1 MSEEAKL
8 VQTHSISRLKHSR
21 SWGGAPSELVVK
33 PLQALRYRIG
43 RQRFQLQGRQAS
55 VLEGCQQ
62 GQGPL

>member
-8 VQTHSISRLKHSR
+8 VQTHLDGRVTHSR

-43 RQRFQLQGRQAS
+43 RQRFQLQGGQAS
-55 VLEGCQQ
+55 VLEGGQQ

>member
-8 VQTHSISRLKHSR
+8 VQTHLDGRLTHSR

-43 RQRFQLQGRQAS
+43 R
-55 VLEGCQQ
+55 
-62 GQGPL
+62 